1 MAKQNEPYYN
11 SEYWEDRIANET
23 WKTYNDIEE
32 KNMDLL
38 RMYEKSSQNIKNE
51 LLALA
56 EKAEREGGLGRSDQY
71 RFNKLLGEQ
80 GEIFKE
86 CERLGEQIEKHAT
99 NHMIAGGKATYK
111 NVMEALGETQFHMP
125 NKKVMEQMLRS
136 PWHGSFF
143 SERLWRDMGKLE
155 RNLNGVISNGIST
168 GKTITEMAVQLS
180 NIMQSSFN
188 DAHRLVRTETINYLN
203 RSELLAYKKA
213 GVGKVQWWAA
223 QDERTC
229 PTCGAN
235 HERKYPIDK
244 TPNLP
249 CHPGCRCTW
258 LPVIDSIDESNE
270 IDFAE
275 NDVKIKVAEGSN
287 MVGRYQRREGY
298 EYEIE
303 DILNQQGFDGRPR
316 VIKTEKEFYE
326 LVDKDHFIAER
337 TFSDDN
343 SKKQIDEWYDQLK
356 NGDFYVKCKLGGFQY
371 GRGMYCAADYTKGT
385 IDYSKFQ
392 HEIDQYTWGKKYAK
406 TTWLTMDPSAKI
418 INYLDIQDEY
428 ALKLVEVNNPGKENA
443 IKQYIKLR
451 NELRDYPRTWDPVY
465 GAAPKEFT
473 LLSNEVRQLD
483 KELGFSQAIMQTN
496 LRIKNDGYD
505 YGILAAEMGYD
516 AINGAGHGA
525 TGSYTVV
532 LNRTKLILYDSDN
545 FIYRKK

>member
-1 MAKQNEPYYN
+1 MTKQNELHRD
-11 SEYWEDRIANET
+11 SKYWEDRIANET

-32 KNMDLL
+32 KNIDLL
-38 RMYEKSSQNIKNE
+38 NMYEETSQSIKNE

-56 EKAEREGGLGRSDQY
+56 EKAERDGGLGRSDQY

-203 RSELLAYKKA
+203 RSELLAYKNA

-229 PTCGAN
+229 STCGAN

-244 TPNLP
+244 APNLP

-258 LPVIDSIDESNE
+258 LPVIEPI
-270 IDFAE
+270 
-275 NDVKIKVAEGSN
+275 
-287 MVGRYQRREGY
+287 
-298 EYEIE
+298 
-303 DILNQQGFDGRPR
+303 
-316 VIKTEKEFYE
+316 EKEFEVHEFQGDKLKNSNDQLEQYCKEALKIPKVDLNGLDPIATTTLLNTIADAYNDYPE
-326 LVDKDHFIAER
+326 LKYSIEEIFQSNSATMAVGIGSSYNKFILAVSPNIYGNPDKANEYL
-337 TFSDDN
+337 
-343 SKKQIDEWYDQLK
+343 KKQIER
-356 NGDFYVKCKLGGFQY
+356 GFF
-371 GRGMYCAADYTKGT
+371 AKGT
-385 IDYSKFQ
+385 TLETIPYHEFGHMFESIYIDKNYNDEEKEKMWDDCLGASFVLKQASK
-392 HEIDQYTWGKKYAK
+392 ECYNDENLYTIP
-406 TTWLTMDPSAKI
+406 LSKI
-418 INYLDIQDEY
+418 STY
-428 ALKLVEVNNPGKENA
+428 ALKSDSEGLAECVHM
-443 IKQYIKLR
+443 
-451 NELRDYPRTWDPVY
+451 ELTGR
-465 GAAPKEFT
+465 GNEFT
-473 LLSNEVRQLD
+473 NKVFKLLRGE
-483 KELGFSQAIMQTN
+483 K
-496 LRIKNDGYD
+496 
-505 YGILAAEMGYD
+505 
-516 AINGAGHGA
+516 HG
-525 TGSYTVV
+525 
-532 LNRTKLILYDSDN
+532 K
-545 FIYRKK
+545 

>member
-1 MAKQNEPYYN
+1 MKKQNEPYYN

-56 EKAEREGGLGRSDQY
+56 EKAERDGGLGRSDQY

-136 PWHGSFF
+136 PWRGSFF

-203 RSELLAYKKA
+203 RSELLAYKNA

-235 HERKYPIDK
+235 HEKTYPIDK

-258 LPVIDSIDESNE
+258 LPI
-270 IDFAE
+270 
-275 NDVKIKVAEGSN
+275 
-287 MVGRYQRREGY
+287 
-298 EYEIE
+298 IE
-303 DILNQQGFDGRPR
+303 DIDETELTSERLEDIIKVEDAQTFSELRSYMEGTYSMVIDQSVDLLDFESVKEGAQGIEY
-316 VIKTEKEFYE
+316 VIKEFPQAKTSFKGIGTNKNGLMCAGYDGVINFNPNYYKTRKMALYSHGIGEGIRPSGMHPNGNNCFGSGAHEAGHILEKAI
-326 LVDKDHFIAER
+326 VDKINGGESPLGEIQWIDMTVTKAIVSDACKIA
-337 TFSDDN
+337 
-343 SKKQIDEWYDQLK
+343 KKLPECRGMRNNELK
-356 NGDFYVKCKLGGFQY
+356 NQ
-371 GRGMYCAADYTKGT
+371 
-385 IDYSKFQ
+385 IS
-392 HEIDQYTWGKKYAK
+392 KYAGEK
-406 TTWLTMDPSAKI
+406 SNYSASETLAEAVCDCALNGDKASPLSKEIWKI
-418 INYLDIQDEY
+418 
-428 ALKLVEVNNPGKENA
+428 LK
-443 IKQYIKLR
+443 
-451 NELRDYPRTWDPVY
+451 
-465 GAAPKEFT
+465 
-473 LLSNEVRQLD
+473 
-483 KELGFSQAIMQTN
+483 KELG
-496 LRIKNDGYD
+496 
-505 YGILAAEMGYD
+505 
-516 AINGAGHGA
+516 
-525 TGSYTVV
+525 
-532 LNRTKLILYDSDN
+532 
-545 FIYRKK
+545 